1 MFSVW
6 ATKQVSG
13 FFANNHLLNHI
24 NGHTVDVCPNCG
36 CHPERPQHIIFCR
49 DPARSAV
56 FDSSIDRLVE
66 WLASQRT
73 DASLTLLLSEYL
85 RNRGDVPM
93 TSLSTPRSEYYELA
107 EMIDLLGFRNLLE
120 GRIPRLFYDVRLADI
135 KRRHLSKHAGHWCNG
150 LILQL
155 LQITHRQW
163 TFRNGTVHLKGP
175 DGLSPTQTKAL
186 ARRCEDLLWT
196 DPSTLLDEDKYL
208 LEVDFDDLGNGA
220 SASRQMWISE
230 MEAASAAARNAG
242 VEGSDAFAGDT
253 FAAPPVPVDT
263 EGSIRF
269 RRRRRRRSGVIEY
282 TGYSISRSMEEVD
295 PLWPR
300 LLLCGCGKE
309 RLLPI
314 AVLYLGSLMTY

>member
-1 MFSVW
+1 MQTF
-6 ATKQVSG
+6 
-13 FFANNHLLNHI
+13 
-24 NGHTVDVCPNCG
+24 P
-36 CHPERPQHIIFCR
+36 
-49 DPARSAV
+49 
-56 FDSSIDRLVE
+56 
-66 WLASQRT
+66 
-73 DASLTLLLSEYL
+73 
-85 RNRGDVPM
+85 
-93 TSLSTPRSEYYELA
+93 
-107 EMIDLLGFRNLLE
+107 DL
-120 GRIPRLFYDVRLADI
+120 
-135 KRRHLSKHAGHWCNG
+135 KSC
-150 LILQL
+150 
-155 LQITHRQW
+155 
-163 TFRNGTVHLKGP
+163 
-175 DGLSPTQTKAL
+175 LSPTQTQAL

-208 LEVDFDDLGNGA
+208 LDEVDFDDLGNGA

-230 MEAASAAARNAG
+230 IEAASAAVRNAC

-309 RLLPI
+309 RLLPV
-314 AVLYLGSLMTY
+314 AGLNLGSFNDLLGWILDIGY

>member
-1 MFSVW
+1 
-6 ATKQVSG
+6 
-13 FFANNHLLNHI
+13 
-24 NGHTVDVCPNCG
+24 
-36 CHPERPQHIIFCR
+36 
-49 DPARSAV
+49 
-56 FDSSIDRLVE
+56 
-66 WLASQRT
+66 
-73 DASLTLLLSEYL
+73 
-85 RNRGDVPM
+85 
-93 TSLSTPRSEYYELA
+93 
-107 EMIDLLGFRNLLE
+107 MIDLLGFRNLLE

-135 KRRHLSKHAGHWCNG
+135 KRRHLNKHAGHWCNG

-175 DGLSPTQTKAL
+175 DGLTPTQTKSL

-196 DPSTLLDEDKYL
+196 DPSTLLNEDKYL

-220 SASRQMWISE
+220 STSRQMWISE
-230 MEAASAAARNAG
+230 MEAASVAARSAG

-309 RLLPI
+309 RLLPV
-314 AVLYLGSLMTY
+314 AVLNIGSFNDLLGWILDISVVDDEFKSQPCKTIHCTHGQRMDGLRCCELSQSVQTYSILMSKVECKQANFDPSRD